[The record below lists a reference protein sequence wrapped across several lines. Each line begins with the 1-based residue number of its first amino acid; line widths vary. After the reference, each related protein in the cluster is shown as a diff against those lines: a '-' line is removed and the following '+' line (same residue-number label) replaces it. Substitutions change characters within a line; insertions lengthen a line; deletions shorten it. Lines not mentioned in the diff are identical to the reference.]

1 MDSRIPTRVVVCDS
15 TQSGWASVN
24 FKQPGPHTYGAPP
37 PPYAPHAHAWPAPG
51 PQYLHGQ
58 PSQRVHGSGNGQVD
72 RSQHGANSSSSA
84 MSVAHLTDPASAGFV
99 SKKPPKV
106 PQVPQGSRA
115 DKIDLTLDHMR
126 RLMSHLPPLRIPAIH
141 LAGTNGKG
149 SVSAII
155 DSILTVAGLRT
166 ARYNSPHLIEP
177 RDAVRIVGV
186 PPPRGVY
193 NSAFATVQHIAAQRQ
208 IEVSPFEIATAAAY
222 YIFATAQPPIDVMI
236 VECGMGGVN
245 DATNVMMPAYNL
257 ASALTS
263 VGLDHTT
270 FLGDSIAKI
279 ADQKARITVPG
290 GLLIAAPNLHPDAIR
305 VAHGIGYQLRAAVI
319 EAGSTSII
327 EEEERRSF
335 SLSPFVPP
343 RPVHVRTRIPVI
355 MDGRLVP
362 GEDYVATRLP
372 LGGQHQLDNL
382 SLAITIV
389 HVLSHDKRALSIQP
403 GLATI
408 NPLIIQRGVELTRWE
423 GRCSWLQY
431 KVPNTDKSV
440 PILIDGAHNA
450 DSAKTLRAYI
460 NDLGIPDGVKVH
472 FIISLS
478 ASPGKSPESV
488 LRPLLSK
495 GDKVTL
501 VDFTTPVEGMPWV
514 KPASKDE
521 VRDVVNTLIS
531 GDASTVEQAGVEGL
545 KHILGKVA
553 EDELVVVCGS
563 LYLVA
568 DIYRLASSA

>member
-1 MDSRIPTRVVVCDS
+1 
-15 TQSGWASVN
+15 
-24 FKQPGPHTYGAPP
+24 
-37 PPYAPHAHAWPAPG
+37 
-51 PQYLHGQ
+51 
-58 PSQRVHGSGNGQVD
+58 
-72 RSQHGANSSSSA
+72 
-84 MSVAHLTDPASAGFV
+84 
-99 SKKPPKV
+99 
-106 PQVPQGSRA
+106 
-115 DKIDLTLDHMR
+115 MR

-177 RDAVRIVGV
+177 RDAVRIAGV

-208 IEVSPFEIATAAAY
+208 IEVSPFEIATVAAY

-319 EAGSTSII
+319 EAGSTSVI

-343 RPVHVRTRIPVI
+343 RPLHVRTRIPVI

-403 GLATI
+403 GLARI
-408 NPLIIQRGVELTRWE
+408 NPPIIQRGVELTRWE

-488 LRPLLSK
+488 LRPLLGK

-501 VDFTTPVEGMPWV
+501 VDFTSPVEGMPWV

-545 KHILGKVA
+545 KHIMGKVG